1 MQVRALGH
9 VVLNVRDRARSEA
22 FYSGVL
28 GIPIA
33 SRSKRFQMTF
43 FTLGNHHDFAVVE
56 IGADAPAAKQP
67 ALGLRH
73 LAFNIGTTRDEL
85 REAKRRL
92 EGAGLVPLAI
102 DHGITESLYVDDPD
116 GNRVEL
122 YVDVSDAWKRE
133 PMAMVARADPLEL

>member
-43 FTLGNHHDFAVVE
+43 FTLGNHHDL
-56 IGADAPAAKQP
+56 APAAKQP

-102 DHGITESLYVDDPD
+102 DHGITESLYVEDPD